1 MTRRPPKD
9 LAASVRQRLLNR
21 SRERGE
27 EFNLVLTRYALE
39 RWLFRL
45 SKSPFA
51 KQFVLK
57 GALLFTLWAKQTYR
71 PTRDLDLLAYGEWSA
86 ERLERTIK
94 QVCRTPVPPDGLEFD
109 AESVRVT
116 EIREA
121 QEYGGLRV
129 QVVARLD
136 TAEAGLRIDVGF
148 GDAVTPAPAE
158 VTYPTLLAT
167 FPAPVLRAYSRE
179 TVIAEKLEAM
189 VRLGFPNSRMK
200 DFYDVWILSREFEFD
215 GRVLSQAIRATFGRR
230 KTRIPESVPLALSP
244 EFAEDPL
251 KGRYWSA
258 FLDRHALSAD
268 APVLAEVI
276 RDLKQ
281 FLMPL
286 LVSVAGD
293 KGFRKK
299 WPVGGP
305 WS

>member
-1 MTRRPPKD
+1 VSKPQPKD

-27 EFNLVLTRYALE
+27 DFNLVLTRYALE

-109 AESVRVT
+109 AESVRVS

-129 QVVARLD
+129 KLQVRLD
-136 TAEAGLRIDVGF
+136 TAETGLQIDVGF
-148 GDAVTPAPAE
+148 GDTVTPAPAE

-167 FPAPVLRAYSRE
+167 FPAPVLAAYPPE
-179 TVIAEKLEAM
+179 TVIAEKVETM

-200 DFYDVWILSREFEFD
+200 DFYDVWDRSRRCAFD
-215 GRVLSQAIRATFGRR
+215 GEVLGQAIRATFARR
-230 KTRIPESVPLALSP
+230 RTAVPDGP
-244 EFAEDPL
+244 PV
-251 KGRYWSA
+251 
-258 FLDRHALSAD
+258 ALSAEFAGD
-268 APVLAEVI
+268 ADKAKQWDAFLARHGLEKEALPLAEVI
-276 RDLKQ
+276 CDLEQ
-281 FLMPL
+281 FLVPL
-286 LVSVAGD
+286 LVAIVEE
-293 KGFRKK
+293 KGLRKK
-299 WPVGGP
+299 WPAGGP

>member
-1 MTRRPPKD
+1 MSRRPPKD
-9 LAASVRQRLLNR
+9 LAASVRQRLLDR

-27 EFNLVLTRYALE
+27 DFNLVLTRYALE

-57 GALLFTLWAKQTYR
+57 GALLFAIWAKQTYR
-71 PTRDLDLLAYGEWSA
+71 PTRDLDLLASGEWSA
-86 ERLERTIK
+86 GRLERAVK
-94 QVCRTPVPPDGLEFD
+94 QICRMSVPPDGLEFD
-109 AESVRVT
+109 AESVRVA
-116 EIREA
+116 EIREV

-129 QVVARLD
+129 QLQVRLD
-136 TAEAGLRIDVGF
+136 TAQTGLQIDVGF

-167 FPAPVLRAYSRE
+167 LPAPVLRAYPRE
-179 TVIAEKLEAM
+179 TVIAEKVEAM

-200 DFYDVWILSREFEFD
+200 DFFDVWVLSRRCEFD
-215 GRVLSQAIRATFGRR
+215 GEILSQAIRATFARR
-230 KTRIPESVPLALSP
+230 RTEVPDAVPAALST
-244 EFAEDPL
+244 EFARDSG
-251 KGRYWSA
+251 KARQWSA
-258 FLDRHALSAD
+258 FLARHALEEE
-268 APVLAEVI
+268 APPLAEVI
-276 RDLKQ
+276 RDLGQ

-286 LVSVAGD
+286 LVAIAGE

-299 WPVGGP
+299 WSAGGP

>member
-1 MTRRPPKD
+1 VSKPQPKD

-27 EFNLVLTRYALE
+27 DFNLVLTRYALE

-57 GALLFTLWAKQTYR
+57 GAMLFTLWAKQTYR

-136 TAEAGLRIDVGF
+136 TAETGLQIDVGF
-148 GDAVTPAPAE
+148 GDAVTPAE

-179 TVIAEKLEAM
+179 TVIAEKFEAM

-200 DFYDVWILSREFEFD
+200 DFYDVWILSRRCEFD
-215 GRVLSQAIRATFGRR
+215 GEVLGQAVHATFSRR
-230 KTRIPESVPLALSP
+230 RTTVPDRPPVALSA
-244 EFAEDPL
+244 EFAEDSD
-251 KGRYWSA
+251 KAKQWSA
-258 FLDRHALSAD
+258 FLARHDLQKE
-268 APVLAEVI
+268 APLLAEVI
-276 RDLKQ
+276 RDLGQ

-286 LVSVAGD
+286 LVSVARQND
-293 KGFRKK
+293 FRKK
-299 WPVGGP
+299 WPAGGP